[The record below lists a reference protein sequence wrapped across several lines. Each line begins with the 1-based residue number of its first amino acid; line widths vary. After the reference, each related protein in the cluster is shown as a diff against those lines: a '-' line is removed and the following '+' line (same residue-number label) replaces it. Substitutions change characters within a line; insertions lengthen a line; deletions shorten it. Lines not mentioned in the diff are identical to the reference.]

1 MMTAIECGPDKRVS
15 ERLDLALKITI
26 PGQIGETINISAT
39 GVYFEVTTN
48 DTDAF
53 FPGRTIPVLINA
65 SPIIPGFR
73 TKDIQLKGNGAI
85 VRNDIKGVT
94 SQGDR
99 LGIAMKFKERL
110 DLKMGLSQGLL

>member
-1 MMTAIECGPDKRVS
+1 MTTSERVP
-15 ERLDLALKITI
+15 ERRADRRLDLALQITLL
-26 PGQIGETINISAT
+26 GHKGETINISAT

-48 DTDAF
+48 DTDEF
-53 FPGRTIPVLINA
+53 FTGRTIPVLINA

-99 LGIAMKFKERL
+99 LGVAMKFKERL
-110 DLKMGLSQGLL
+110 DLNMV